1 MREALAEI
9 LTRSPEETEALAR
22 RLGAAAEKGLALCLA
37 GDLGAGKTL
46 FAQGFARGLGVAEE
60 VTSPTF
66 NLMNLYRGRLPLV
79 HFDLYRLEREE
90 ELETI
95 GFYEYADAAEG
106 VVLIEWADK
115 FPDAMP
121 EDRVSLAIE
130 RGAAENERRLSFSA
144 ADDRSSLWK
153 ELRKA

>member
-1 MREALAEI
+1 MGEAFAEI
-9 LTRSPEETEALAR
+9 MTRSPKETEALAR
-22 RLGAAAEKGLALCLA
+22 RLGSTATKGLTLCLT

-46 FAQGFARGLGVAEE
+46 FAQGFARGLGVADE

-66 NLMNLYRGRLPLV
+66 NLMNLYNGRLPLV

-90 ELETI
+90 ELEAI
-95 GFYEYADAAEG
+95 GFYEYVSMPGG

-121 EDRVSLAIE
+121 EGRVRLAIE
-130 RGAAENERRLSFSA
+130 RGRAEDERCLRFSA
-144 ADDRSSLWK
+144 EDEGSPFWK
-153 ELRKA
+153 ELTKA

>member
-1 MREALAEI
+1 MREAAAEV

-22 RLGAAAEKGLALCLA
+22 RLGVAAEKGLALCLA

-46 FAQGFARGLGVAEE
+46 FAQGFARGLGVTEE

-95 GFYEYADAAEG
+95 GFYEYADAPEG

-121 EDRVSLAIE
+121 EECICLTIE
-130 RGAAENERRLSFSA
+130 RGAEENERRLLFSA
-144 ADDRSSLWK
+144 ADDRSPLWK
-153 ELRKA
+153 ELKKA